1 MAYVFDDHRAIFAG
15 FTLGSS
21 ISRLRTT
28 TWNSKLSYDSK
39 LLYTT
44 EGHLGPVD
52 VKLRGLGEVSVG
64 KYTRELPDG

>member
-21 ISRLRTT
+21 ISRLHKT

-39 LLYTT
+39 LLYNTT
-44 EGHLGPVD
+44 KAVAIKPLEQNI
-52 VKLRGLGEVSVG
+52 
-64 KYTRELPDG
+64 YCF